1 MVATLAATPDARRRR
16 ALGRRGRRPAPG
28 AAASAAHRAA
38 CARPGGAWCRCPGR
52 RSTRARRRARA
63 AAAAA
68 LVAPVEVARLA
79 PEAFLLGLRLVS
91 RPRER
96 SALLGDARLLAVH
109 RLLDPSL
116 LLRLEERVVLERVV
130 GLVAVDREL
139 TLELRVLLL
148 QLEMVLDDLC
158 EQRRGLHR
166 QNSSR
171 GSLGERGIVT
181 PNEDKGRF

>member
-52 RSTRARRRARA
+52 RSRRARRPARA

-79 PEAFLLGLRLVS
+79 PEAFLLGLRLVG
-91 RPRER
+91 RPGER
-96 SALLGDARLLAVH
+96 GALLGDCRLLAVH
-109 RLLDPSL
+109 RLLDAGL
-116 LLRLEERVVLERVV
+116 LLGLEERVVLEGVL
-130 GLVAVDREL
+130 GLVTVDRQL
-139 TLELRVLLL
+139 AFELRVLLL
-148 QLEMVLDDLC
+148 QFEMVLDHLRK
-158 EQRRGLHR
+158 QRRCLHR
-166 QNSSR
+166 QK
-171 GSLGERGIVT
+171 LLPWV
-181 PNEDKGRF
+181 